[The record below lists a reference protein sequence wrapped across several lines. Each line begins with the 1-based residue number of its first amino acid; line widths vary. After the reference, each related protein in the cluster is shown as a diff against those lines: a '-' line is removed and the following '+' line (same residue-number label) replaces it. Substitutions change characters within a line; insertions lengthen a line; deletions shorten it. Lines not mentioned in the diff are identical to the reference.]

1 MKTKHK
7 SWKKI
12 FSIFV
17 VLLVVCLWTI
27 SITGTPKTQSIKD
40 ALKYG
45 LDINGGVYV
54 EMEAD
59 TSNLS
64 DARINEVMEQTK
76 EVMEKR
82 VNAMGVSEATVS
94 IEGKNRLR
102 IEMPGVKNAEEAIS
116 QIGKT
121 AQLTFT
127 TADGKVYLTGEGV
140 KTAGS
145 TIDDQNGGYKITIEF
160 NKDGQ
165 NKFAEATE
173 AALSG
178 NVDPGD
184 FESIGIDPAAIVIW
198 LDNDI
203 LTAPVV
209 HEIIN
214 SGSCEIT
221 RSGGFSQEEAST
233 TAALIRGGALPVEL
247 HEISSSVQSAT
258 IGAQALHK
266 SVKAGIIGMS
276 LIFVLMVL
284 IYGGLGFIADVCL
297 ALYVL
302 VLLWTMARL
311 GAVMTLPGIA
321 GIILGI
327 GMAVDSNVII
337 FSRIRE
343 EIASGRSIPAATDV
357 GYHSAIRAVFDSQ
370 ITTFIATVILYEFG
384 STSVKGF
391 ALTLMLSIIISIL
404 TAVFITQI
412 MVSAL
417 STSKLA
423 SYKMFGCNADGRPRQ
438 FIKKQFDFISKR
450 KIFYAISVCIII
462 VGLVFT
468 GVKGLDYGIDF
479 SGGTMIQVDPA
490 KKVTTNQMQET
501 LKPYD
506 LDANIVYAG
515 DNNSELIIK
524 TKKSLTNDERAEIVS
539 AIEKEYGE
547 TKVIASEEFG
557 PTISGEIKSNAIKSI
572 LLAAIGMLIY
582 ILIRFRKWQYGAAAV
597 TGLMHDVLILI
608 SMYALFRF
616 TVNNPFIAAVLT
628 IVGYS
633 INDTIVIFDR
643 IRENTALHPGM
654 DLKEL
659 LNMSINQMVGR
670 SFMTSIT
677 TIIAIIPLILMV
689 SAQLAQFVIPLMIG
703 IIAGTYSSI
712 FICTPIYY
720 ELTKRTTLSRYERAT
735 KKKKSLHLEP
745 PNGEINVPLL
755 TATHVPV
762 ISPAHNE
769 SNDET
774 NNGAETETPQNI
786 AEQTTTPKP
795 KKQRSGKK
803 KKKAKRKK

>member
-1 MKTKHK
+1 MKKNKQKTKT
-7 SWKKI
+7 I
-12 FSIFV
+12 FSVFVIIAVV
-17 VLLVVCLWTI
+17 VLWVI
-27 SITGTPKTQSIKD
+27 SITGTPKTESIKE
-40 ALKYG
+40 AMKYG

-54 EMEAD
+54 ELEAN
-59 TSNLS
+59 TTGLS
-64 DARINEVMEQTK
+64 EKRTNEVMQQTK

-102 IEMPGVKNAEEAIS
+102 IEMPGVKDAEEAIA
-116 QIGKT
+116 QIGRT
-121 AQLTFT
+121 AKLRFT
-127 TADGKVYLTGEGV
+127 TADGKEYLTGEGV

-145 TIDDQNGGYKITIEF
+145 AMDEQNGRYKITITFTKE
-160 NKDGQ
+160 GQ
-165 NKFAEATE
+165 QAFAEATE
-173 AALSG
+173 KAYSG
-178 NVDPGD
+178 TVTDSLGVDPT
-184 FESIGIDPAAIVIW
+184 AIVIW
-198 LDNDI
+198 LDDEV
-203 LTAPVV
+203 LTAPTV
-209 HEIIN
+209 HEKIDSN
-214 SGSCEIT
+214 SCEIT
-221 RSGGFSQEEAST
+221 RNGGFTQEEAST

-247 HEISSSVQSAT
+247 HEASSSVQSAS
-258 IGAQALHK
+258 IGAQALTK
-266 SVKAGIIGMS
+266 SVKAGIIGMG
-276 LIFVLMVL
+276 LIFLLMV
-284 IYGGLGFIADVCL
+284 IVYGGLGFIADICL

-302 VLLWTMARL
+302 VLLWTMAKL

-343 EIASGRSIPAATDV
+343 EIASGRRIAAAADE

-384 STSVKGF
+384 SASVKGF
-391 ALTLMLSIIISIL
+391 ALTLMLSIIISIM
-404 TAVFITQI
+404 TAVFIAQI
-412 MVSAL
+412 MISAL

-423 SYKMFGCNADGRPRQ
+423 SYKMFGCKEDGKPRQ
-438 FIKKQFDFISKR
+438 VIKKKFDFVSKR
-450 KIFYAISVCIII
+450 KIFYAISACIIVI
-462 VGLVFT
+462 GLLFT

-490 KKVTTNQMQET
+490 KKVTVTQMQET
-501 LKPYD
+501 LKPYN

-524 TKKSLTNDERAEIVS
+524 TKKPLTNEERSNIVS
-539 AIEKEYGE
+539 SIEEDYGK

-557 PTISGEIKSNAIKSI
+557 PTMSGEIKSNAIKSI

-582 ILIRFRKWQYGAAAV
+582 IIIRFRKWQYGVAAV
-597 TGLMHDVLILI
+597 SGLAHDVLILI

-643 IRENTALHPGM
+643 IRENTKLHPGM

-659 LNMSINQMVGR
+659 LNMSINQMIGR
-670 SFMTSIT
+670 SFMTSLT

-689 SAQLAQFVIPLMIG
+689 SAQLAIFVIPLMIG

-720 ELTKRTTLSRYERAT
+720 ELCKKTELSRYER
-735 KKKKSLHLEP
+735 S
-745 PNGEINVPLL
+745 I
-755 TATHVPV
+755 
-762 ISPAHNE
+762 
-769 SNDET
+769 
-774 NNGAETETPQNI
+774 
-786 AEQTTTPKP
+786 
-795 KKQRSGKK
+795 KK
-803 KKKAKRKK
+803 KKKLIKT

>member
-1 MKTKHK
+1 MKKNKQKTKT
-7 SWKKI
+7 I
-12 FSIFV
+12 FSVFVIIAVV
-17 VLLVVCLWTI
+17 VLWVI
-27 SITGTPKTQSIKD
+27 SITGTPKTESIKE
-40 ALKYG
+40 AMKYG

-54 EMEAD
+54 ELEAD
-59 TSNLS
+59 TTGLS
-64 DARINEVMEQTK
+64 EKRTNEVMQQTK

-102 IEMPGVKNAEEAIS
+102 IEMPGVKDAEEAIA
-116 QIGKT
+116 QIGRT
-121 AQLTFT
+121 AKLRFT
-127 TADGKVYLTGEGV
+127 TADGKEYLTGEGV

-145 TIDDQNGGYKITIEF
+145 AMDEQNGRYKITITFTKE
-160 NKDGQ
+160 GQ
-165 NKFAEATE
+165 QAFAEATE
-173 AALSG
+173 KAYSG
-178 NVDPGD
+178 AVTDSLGVDPT
-184 FESIGIDPAAIVIW
+184 AIVIW
-198 LDNDI
+198 LDDEV
-203 LTAPVV
+203 LTAPTV
-209 HEIIN
+209 HEKIDSN
-214 SGSCEIT
+214 SCEIT
-221 RSGGFSQEEAST
+221 RNGGFTQEEAST

-247 HEISSSVQSAT
+247 HEASSSVQSAS
-258 IGAQALHK
+258 IGAQALTK
-266 SVKAGIIGMS
+266 SVKAGIIGMG
-276 LIFVLMVL
+276 LIFLLMV
-284 IYGGLGFIADVCL
+284 IVYGGLGFIADICL

-302 VLLWTMARL
+302 VLLWTMAKL

-343 EIASGRSIPAATDV
+343 EIASGRRIAAAADE

-384 STSVKGF
+384 SASVKGF
-391 ALTLMLSIIISIL
+391 ALTLMLSIIISIM
-404 TAVFITQI
+404 TAVFIAQI
-412 MVSAL
+412 MISAL

-423 SYKMFGCNADGRPRQ
+423 SYKMFGCKEDGKPRQ
-438 FIKKQFDFISKR
+438 VIKKKFDFVSKR
-450 KIFYAISVCIII
+450 KIFYAISACIIVI
-462 VGLVFT
+462 GLLFT

-479 SGGTMIQVDPA
+479 SGGTMIQVDPE
-490 KKVTTNQMQET
+490 KKVTVTQMQET
-501 LKPYD
+501 LKPYN

-524 TKKSLTNDERAEIVS
+524 TKKPLTNEERSNIVS
-539 AIEKEYGE
+539 SIEEDYGK

-557 PTISGEIKSNAIKSI
+557 PTMSGEIKSNAIKSI

-582 ILIRFRKWQYGAAAV
+582 IIIRFRKWQYGVAAV
-597 TGLMHDVLILI
+597 SGLAHDVLILI

-643 IRENTALHPGM
+643 IRENTKLHPGM

-659 LNMSINQMVGR
+659 LNMSINQMIGR
-670 SFMTSIT
+670 SFMTSLT

-689 SAQLAQFVIPLMIG
+689 SAQLAIFVIPLMIG

-720 ELTKRTTLSRYERAT
+720 ELCKKTELSRYER
-735 KKKKSLHLEP
+735 S
-745 PNGEINVPLL
+745 I
-755 TATHVPV
+755 
-762 ISPAHNE
+762 
-769 SNDET
+769 
-774 NNGAETETPQNI
+774 
-786 AEQTTTPKP
+786 
-795 KKQRSGKK
+795 KK
-803 KKKAKRKK
+803 KKKLIKT

>member
-1 MKTKHK
+1 MKAKHD

-12 FSIFV
+12 FSIFIVLAV
-17 VLLVVCLWTI
+17 VALWTI
-27 SITGTPKTQSIKD
+27 SVTGTPKTKSIDD

-54 EMEAD
+54 ELEAD

-64 DARINEVMEQTK
+64 DSRIDEVMQQTK

-102 IEMPGVKNAEEAIS
+102 IEMPGVKDAEEAIA

-127 TADGKVYLTGEGV
+127 TADGKIYLTGEGV

-145 TIDDQNGGYKITIEF
+145 TIDDQNGGYKITIQF
-160 NKDGQ
+160 TKDGQ
-165 NKFAEATE
+165 KKFEEATR
-173 AALSG
+173 AALDG
-178 NVDPGD
+178 VDPGD
-184 FESIGIDPAAIVIW
+184 FANLGIDNTALVIW
-198 LDNDI
+198 LDDEI
-203 LTAPVV
+203 LTAPLV
-209 HEIIN
+209 HEVIN
-214 SGSCEIT
+214 SDSCEIT
-221 RSGGFSQEEAST
+221 SNGGFSQEEAST

-247 HEISSSVQSAT
+247 HEVSSSVQSAT
-258 IGAQALHK
+258 IGAEALHK
-266 SVKAGIIGMS
+266 SVKAGIIGMG
-276 LIFVLMVL
+276 LIFLLMV
-284 IYGGLGFIADVCL
+284 IVYGGLGFIADVCL

-302 VLLWTMARL
+302 VLLWSMAKI

-343 EIASGRSIPAATDV
+343 EIASGRRIPAAADA

-404 TAVFITQI
+404 TAVFIAQI
-412 MVSAL
+412 MISAL
-417 STSKLA
+417 SVSKFA
-423 SYKMFGCNADGRPRQ
+423 TYRVFGCEADGKPKQ
-438 FIKKQFDFISKR
+438 LFKKQFDFVGKR
-450 KIFYAISVCIII
+450 KIFYAISTCIII
-462 VGLVFT
+462 VGLLFT
-468 GVKGLDYGIDF
+468 GIKGLDYGIDF
-479 SGGTMIQVDPA
+479 SGGTMIQINPE
-490 KKVTTNQMQET
+490 KKVTVEQMQET
-501 LKPYD
+501 LAPYD
-506 LDANIVYAG
+506 LNASIVYAG
-515 DNNSELIIK
+515 KDNSELIIK
-524 TKKSLTNDERAEIVS
+524 TKKPLTNDERAQIIDSV
-539 AIEKEYGE
+539 EKKYGE

-557 PTISGEIKSNAIKSI
+557 PTMSGEIKSNAIKSI
-572 LLAAIGMLIY
+572 LIAAIGMLIY
-582 ILIRFRKWQYGAAAV
+582 IIIRFRKWQYGAAAIS
-597 TGLMHDVLILI
+597 GLAHDVLMLI

-616 TVNNPFIAAVLT
+616 TVDNPFIAAILT

-643 IRENTALHPGM
+643 IRENSKMHPGM
-654 DLKEL
+654 DLKEM
-659 LNMSINQMVGR
+659 LNMSINQMIGR
-670 SFMTSIT
+670 SLMTSLT

-689 SAQLAQFVIPLMIG
+689 NSQLAQFVIPLMIG
-703 IIAGTYSSI
+703 IVAGTYSSI

-720 ELTKRTTLSRYERAT
+720 ELTKRTTLSRYERST
-735 KKKKSLHLEP
+735 KKKTSPHLESQ
-745 PNGEINVPLL
+745 NGGVNVPLL
-755 TATHVPV
+755 TTTHVPV
-762 ISPAHNE
+762 TLPVYGE
-769 SNDET
+769 SDDET
-774 NNGAETETPQNI
+774 NNDTETGMPKDST
-786 AEQTTTPKP
+786 EQITTPKP
-795 KKQRSGKK
+795 KKKRSGKK

>member
-1 MKTKHK
+1 MKTKRN

-12 FSIFV
+12 FSI
-17 VLLVVCLWTI
+17 VLVILVVALWVI
-27 SITGTPKTQSIKD
+27 SITGTPKTKSIKD

-59 TSNLS
+59 TSGLS
-64 DARINEVMEQTK
+64 ADRTKEVMQQTK

-94 IEGKNRLR
+94 IEGTNRLR
-102 IEMPGVKNAEEAIS
+102 IEMPGVKDAEEAIA

-121 AQLTFT
+121 AQLSFA
-127 TADGKVYLTGEGV
+127 TADGKIYLTGEGV
-140 KTAGS
+140 KTAS
-145 TIDDQNGGYKITIEF
+145 YALDDQNGGYKITIEF
-160 NKDGQ
+160 TKEGQ
-165 NKFAEATE
+165 KQFAKATE
-173 AALSG
+173 QALSG

-184 FESIGIDPAAIVIW
+184 FANLGIDPAAIMIW
-198 LDNDI
+198 LDDDV

-209 HEIIN
+209 HEVIN

-221 RSGGFSQEEAST
+221 RSGGFSEQEAST
-233 TAALIRGGALPVEL
+233 TAALIRGGALPIEL
-247 HEISSSVQSAT
+247 HEASSSVQSAT

-266 SVKAGIIGMS
+266 SVIAGAIGMV
-276 LIFVLMVL
+276 LIFVLMIAV
-284 IYGGLGFIADVCL
+284 YGGLGAIADVCL

-302 VLLWTMARL
+302 ALLWSMAKI

-343 EIASGRSIPAATDV
+343 EIGSGRSIPSGADA

-370 ITTFIATVILYEFG
+370 ITTFIATVVLYELG

-412 MVSAL
+412 MISAL
-417 STSKLA
+417 STSKFA
-423 SYKMFGCNADGRPRQ
+423 TYRMFGCGADGKPKKL
-438 FIKKQFDFISKR
+438 FTKQFDFVGRR
-450 KIFYAISVCIII
+450 KIFYAISTCIII
-462 VGLVFT
+462 IGLLFT

-479 SGGTMIQVDPA
+479 SGGTMLQLDPA
-490 KKVTTNQMQET
+490 KKVTTAQMEET
-501 LKPYD
+501 LKPYK
-506 LDANIVYAG
+506 LDPSIVYAG
-515 DNNSELIIK
+515 EKQDQLIIK
-524 TKKSLTNDERAEIVS
+524 TKKPLTNEERAEIVDT
-539 AIEKEYGE
+539 IEKEYGK
-547 TKVIASEEFG
+547 TKVITSEEFG
-557 PTISGEIKSNAIKSI
+557 PTMSGEIKSNAIKSI
-572 LLAAIGMLIY
+572 LIAAIGMLIY
-582 ILIRFRKWQYGAAAV
+582 IIIRFRKWQYGAAAIS
-597 TGLMHDVLILI
+597 GLAHDVLILI

-616 TVNNPFIAAVLT
+616 TVDNPFIAAILT

-643 IRENTALHPGM
+643 IRENSKMHPGM
-654 DLKEL
+654 NLKEM

-670 SFMTSIT
+670 SLMTSVT
-677 TIIAIIPLILMV
+677 TIIAIIPLIVMV

-720 ELTKRTTLSRYERAT
+720 ELTKRTTLSRYERST
-735 KKKKSLHLEP
+735 KKKQSPHLESS
-745 PNGEINVPLL
+745 NGEINVPLL

-762 ISPAHNE
+762 ILPVYGE
-769 SNDET
+769 SDDET
-774 NNGAETETPQNI
+774 NNDTETGI
-786 AEQTTTPKP
+786 TEDSTEQITTPKP
-795 KKQRSGKK
+795 KKKRSGKK

>member
-1 MKTKHK
+1 MKKNKQKTKT
-7 SWKKI
+7 I
-12 FSIFV
+12 FSVFVIIAVV
-17 VLLVVCLWTI
+17 VLWVI
-27 SITGTPKTQSIKD
+27 SITGTPKTESIKE
-40 ALKYG
+40 AMKYG

-54 EMEAD
+54 ELEAN
-59 TSNLS
+59 TTGLS
-64 DARINEVMEQTK
+64 EKRTNEVMQQTK

-102 IEMPGVKNAEEAIS
+102 IEMPGVKDAEEAIA
-116 QIGKT
+116 QIGRT
-121 AQLTFT
+121 AKLRFT
-127 TADGKVYLTGEGV
+127 TADGKEYLTGEGV

-145 TIDDQNGGYKITIEF
+145 AMDEQNGRYKITITFTKE
-160 NKDGQ
+160 GQ
-165 NKFAEATE
+165 QAFAEATE
-173 AALSG
+173 KAYSG
-178 NVDPGD
+178 TVTDSLGVDPT
-184 FESIGIDPAAIVIW
+184 AIVIW
-198 LDNDI
+198 LDDEV
-203 LTAPVV
+203 LTAPTV
-209 HEIIN
+209 HEKIDSN
-214 SGSCEIT
+214 SCEIT
-221 RSGGFSQEEAST
+221 RNGGFTQEEAST

-247 HEISSSVQSAT
+247 HEASSSVQSAS
-258 IGAQALHK
+258 IGAQALTK
-266 SVKAGIIGMS
+266 SVKAGIIGMG
-276 LIFVLMVL
+276 LIFLLMV
-284 IYGGLGFIADVCL
+284 IVYGGLGFIADICL

-302 VLLWTMARL
+302 VLLWTMAKL

-343 EIASGRSIPAATDV
+343 EIASGRRIAAAADE

-384 STSVKGF
+384 SASVKGF
-391 ALTLMLSIIISIL
+391 ALTLMLSIIISIM
-404 TAVFITQI
+404 TAVFIAQI
-412 MVSAL
+412 MISAL

-423 SYKMFGCNADGRPRQ
+423 SYKMFGCKEDGKPRQ
-438 FIKKQFDFISKR
+438 VIKKKFDFVSKR
-450 KIFYAISVCIII
+450 KIFYAISACIIVI
-462 VGLVFT
+462 GLLFT

-479 SGGTMIQVDPA
+479 SGGTMIQVDPE
-490 KKVTTNQMQET
+490 KKVTVTQMQET
-501 LKPYD
+501 LKPYN

-524 TKKSLTNDERAEIVS
+524 TKKPLTNEERSNIVS
-539 AIEKEYGE
+539 SIEEDYGK

-557 PTISGEIKSNAIKSI
+557 PTMSGEIKSNAIKSI

-582 ILIRFRKWQYGAAAV
+582 IIIRFRKWQYGVAAV
-597 TGLMHDVLILI
+597 SGLAHDVLILI

-643 IRENTALHPGM
+643 IRENTKLHPGM

-659 LNMSINQMVGR
+659 LNMSINQMIGR
-670 SFMTSIT
+670 SFMTSLT

-689 SAQLAQFVIPLMIG
+689 SAQLAIFVIPLMIG

-720 ELTKRTTLSRYERAT
+720 ELCKKTELSRYER
-735 KKKKSLHLEP
+735 S
-745 PNGEINVPLL
+745 I
-755 TATHVPV
+755 
-762 ISPAHNE
+762 
-769 SNDET
+769 
-774 NNGAETETPQNI
+774 
-786 AEQTTTPKP
+786 
-795 KKQRSGKK
+795 KK
-803 KKKAKRKK
+803 KKKLIKT

>member
-572 LLAAIGMLIY
+572 LLEIG
-582 ILIRFRKWQYGAAAV
+582 
-597 TGLMHDVLILI
+597 
-608 SMYALFRF
+608 
-616 TVNNPFIAAVLT
+616 
-628 IVGYS
+628 
-633 INDTIVIFDR
+633 
-643 IRENTALHPGM
+643 
-654 DLKEL
+654 
-659 LNMSINQMVGR
+659 
-670 SFMTSIT
+670 
-677 TIIAIIPLILMV
+677 
-689 SAQLAQFVIPLMIG
+689 
-703 IIAGTYSSI
+703 
-712 FICTPIYY
+712 
-720 ELTKRTTLSRYERAT
+720 RA
-735 KKKKSLHLEP
+735 
-745 PNGEINVPLL
+745 
-755 TATHVPV
+755 HV
-762 ISPAHNE
+762 
-769 SNDET
+769 
-774 NNGAETETPQNI
+774 
-786 AEQTTTPKP
+786 
-795 KKQRSGKK
+795 
-803 KKKAKRKK
+803 

>member
-1 MKTKHK
+1 MKAKHD

-12 FSIFV
+12 FSIFIVLAV
-17 VLLVVCLWTI
+17 VALWTI
-27 SITGTPKTQSIKD
+27 SVTGTPKTKSIDD

-54 EMEAD
+54 ELEAD

-64 DARINEVMEQTK
+64 DSRIDEVMQQTK

-102 IEMPGVKNAEEAIS
+102 IEMPGVKDAEEAIA

-145 TIDDQNGGYKITIEF
+145 TIDDQNGGYKITIQF
-160 NKDGQ
+160 TKDGQ
-165 NKFAEATE
+165 EKFEEATR
-173 AALSG
+173 AALAG
-178 NVDPGD
+178 VDPGD
-184 FESIGIDPAAIVIW
+184 FTNLGIDNTALVIW
-198 LDNDI
+198 LDDEI
-203 LTAPVV
+203 LTAPLV
-209 HEIIN
+209 HEVIN
-214 SGSCEIT
+214 SDSCEIT
-221 RSGGFSQEEAST
+221 SNGGFSQEEAST

-247 HEISSSVQSAT
+247 HEVSSSVQSAT
-258 IGAQALHK
+258 IGAEALHK
-266 SVKAGIIGMS
+266 SVKAGIIGMG
-276 LIFVLMVL
+276 LIFLLMV
-284 IYGGLGFIADVCL
+284 IVYGGLGFIADVCL

-302 VLLWTMARL
+302 VLLWSMAKI

-343 EIASGRSIPAATDV
+343 EIASGRRIPAAADV

-404 TAVFITQI
+404 TAVFIAQI
-412 MVSAL
+412 MISAL
-417 STSKLA
+417 SVSKFA
-423 SYKMFGCNADGRPRQ
+423 TYRVFGCEADGKPKQ
-438 FIKKQFDFISKR
+438 LFKKQFDFVGKR
-450 KIFYAISVCIII
+450 KIFYAISTCIII
-462 VGLVFT
+462 VGLLFT
-468 GVKGLDYGIDF
+468 GIKGLDYGIDF
-479 SGGTMIQVDPA
+479 SGGTMIQINPE
-490 KKVTTNQMQET
+490 KKVTVEQMQET
-501 LKPYD
+501 LAPYD
-506 LDANIVYAG
+506 LNASIVYAG
-515 DNNSELIIK
+515 KDNSELIIK
-524 TKKSLTNDERAEIVS
+524 TKKPLTNDERAQIIDSV
-539 AIEKEYGE
+539 EKKYGE

-557 PTISGEIKSNAIKSI
+557 PTMSGEIKSNAIKSI
-572 LLAAIGMLIY
+572 LIAAIGMLIY
-582 ILIRFRKWQYGAAAV
+582 IIIRFRKWQYGAAAIS
-597 TGLMHDVLILI
+597 GLAHDVLMLI

-616 TVNNPFIAAVLT
+616 TVDNPFIAAILT

-643 IRENTALHPGM
+643 IRENSKMHPGM
-654 DLKEL
+654 DLKEM
-659 LNMSINQMVGR
+659 LNMSINQMIGR
-670 SFMTSIT
+670 SLMTSLT

-689 SAQLAQFVIPLMIG
+689 SSQLAQFVIPLMIG

-720 ELTKRTTLSRYERAT
+720 ELTKRTTLSRYERST
-735 KKKKSLHLEP
+735 KKKQSPHLESS
-745 PNGEINVPLL
+745 NGEINVPLL

-762 ISPAHNE
+762 TLPVYGE
-769 SNDET
+769 SDDET
-774 NNGAETETPQNI
+774 NNDTETGMPKDST
-786 AEQTTTPKP
+786 EQITTPKP
-795 KKQRSGKK
+795 KKKRSGKK

>member
-1 MKTKHK
+1 MKKNKQKTKT
-7 SWKKI
+7 I
-12 FSIFV
+12 FSVFVIIAVV
-17 VLLVVCLWTI
+17 VLWVI
-27 SITGTPKTQSIKD
+27 SITGTPKTESIKE
-40 ALKYG
+40 AMKYG

-54 EMEAD
+54 ELEAD
-59 TSNLS
+59 TTGLS
-64 DARINEVMEQTK
+64 EKRTNEVMQQTK

-102 IEMPGVKNAEEAIS
+102 IEMPGVKDAEEAIA
-116 QIGKT
+116 QIGRT
-121 AQLTFT
+121 AKLRFT
-127 TADGKVYLTGEGV
+127 TADGKEYLTGEGV

-145 TIDDQNGGYKITIEF
+145 AMDEQNGRYKITITFTKE
-160 NKDGQ
+160 GQ
-165 NKFAEATE
+165 QAFAEATE
-173 AALSG
+173 KAYSG
-178 NVDPGD
+178 AVTDSLGVDPT
-184 FESIGIDPAAIVIW
+184 AIVIW
-198 LDNDI
+198 LDDEV
-203 LTAPVV
+203 LTAPTV
-209 HEIIN
+209 HEKIDSN
-214 SGSCEIT
+214 SCEIT
-221 RSGGFSQEEAST
+221 RNGGFTQEEAST

-247 HEISSSVQSAT
+247 HEASSSVQSAS
-258 IGAQALHK
+258 IGAQALTK
-266 SVKAGIIGMS
+266 SVKAGIIGMG
-276 LIFVLMVL
+276 LIFLLMV
-284 IYGGLGFIADVCL
+284 IVYGGLGFIADICL

-302 VLLWTMARL
+302 VLLWTMAKL

-343 EIASGRSIPAATDV
+343 EIASGRRIAAAADE

-384 STSVKGF
+384 SASVKGF
-391 ALTLMLSIIISIL
+391 ALTLMLSIIISIM
-404 TAVFITQI
+404 TAVFIAQI
-412 MVSAL
+412 MISAL

-423 SYKMFGCNADGRPRQ
+423 SYKMFGCKEDGKPRQ
-438 FIKKQFDFISKR
+438 VIKKKFDFVSKR
-450 KIFYAISVCIII
+450 KIFYAISACIIVI
-462 VGLVFT
+462 GLLFT

-479 SGGTMIQVDPA
+479 SGGTMIQVDPE
-490 KKVTTNQMQET
+490 KKVTVTQMQET
-501 LKPYD
+501 LKPYN

-524 TKKSLTNDERAEIVS
+524 TKKPLANEERSNIVS
-539 AIEKEYGE
+539 SIEEDYGK

-557 PTISGEIKSNAIKSI
+557 PTMSGEIKSNAIKSI

-582 ILIRFRKWQYGAAAV
+582 IIIRFRKWQYGVAAV
-597 TGLMHDVLILI
+597 SGLAHDVLILI

-643 IRENTALHPGM
+643 IRENTKLHPGM

-659 LNMSINQMVGR
+659 LNMSINQMIGR
-670 SFMTSIT
+670 SFMTSLT

-689 SAQLAQFVIPLMIG
+689 SAQLAIFVIPLMIG

-720 ELTKRTTLSRYERAT
+720 ELCKKTELSRYER
-735 KKKKSLHLEP
+735 S
-745 PNGEINVPLL
+745 I
-755 TATHVPV
+755 
-762 ISPAHNE
+762 
-769 SNDET
+769 
-774 NNGAETETPQNI
+774 
-786 AEQTTTPKP
+786 
-795 KKQRSGKK
+795 KK
-803 KKKAKRKK
+803 KKKLIKT

>member
-1 MKTKHK
+1 MKAKHD

-12 FSIFV
+12 FSIFIVLAV
-17 VLLVVCLWTI
+17 VALWTI
-27 SITGTPKTQSIKD
+27 SVTGTPKTKSIDD

-54 EMEAD
+54 ELEAD

-64 DARINEVMEQTK
+64 DSRIDEVMQQTK

-102 IEMPGVKNAEEAIS
+102 IEMPGVKDAEEAIA

-127 TADGKVYLTGEGV
+127 TADGKIYLTGEGV

-145 TIDDQNGGYKITIEF
+145 TIDDQNGGYKITIQFTKE
-160 NKDGQ
+160 GQ
-165 NKFAEATE
+165 EKFEEATR
-173 AALSG
+173 AALAG
-178 NVDPGD
+178 VDPGD
-184 FESIGIDPAAIVIW
+184 FANLGIDSTALVIW
-198 LDNDI
+198 LDDEI
-203 LTAPVV
+203 LTAPLV
-209 HEIIN
+209 HEVIN

-221 RSGGFSQEEAST
+221 SNGGFSQEEAST

-247 HEISSSVQSAT
+247 HEVSSSVQSAT
-258 IGAQALHK
+258 IGAEALHK

-276 LIFVLMVL
+276 LIFLLMV
-284 IYGGLGFIADVCL
+284 IVYGGLGFIADVCL

-302 VLLWTMARL
+302 VLLWSMAKI

-343 EIASGRSIPAATDV
+343 EIASGRRIPAAADV

-404 TAVFITQI
+404 TAVFIAQI
-412 MVSAL
+412 MISAL
-417 STSKLA
+417 SVSKFA
-423 SYKMFGCNADGRPRQ
+423 TYRVFGCGADGKPRQ
-438 FIKKQFDFISKR
+438 LFKKQFDFVGKR
-450 KIFYAISVCIII
+450 KILYAISACIII
-462 VGLVFT
+462 VGLLLT

-479 SGGTMIQVDPA
+479 SGGTMMQINPE
-490 KKVTTNQMQET
+490 KKVTVEQMQET
-501 LKPYD
+501 LAPYD
-506 LDANIVYAG
+506 LNASIVYAG
-515 DNNSELIIK
+515 KDNSELIIK
-524 TKKSLTNDERAEIVS
+524 TKKPLTNDERAQIIDSV
-539 AIEKEYGE
+539 EKEYGKTE
-547 TKVIASEEFG
+547 VLASEEFG
-557 PTISGEIKSNAIKSI
+557 PTMSGEIKSNAIKSI

-582 ILIRFRKWQYGAAAV
+582 IIIRFRKWQYGAAAV
-597 TGLMHDVLILI
+597 SGIAHDVLILI
-608 SMYALFRF
+608 SMYAIFRF

-643 IRENTALHPGM
+643 IRENDKLHPGM
-654 DLKEL
+654 DLKEM
-659 LNMSINQMVGR
+659 LNMSINQMIGR
-670 SFMTSIT
+670 SLMTSLT

-689 SAQLAQFVIPLMIG
+689 SSQLAQFVIPLMIG

-712 FICTPIYY
+712 FICTPLYY
-720 ELTKRTTLSRYERAT
+720 ELSKKKQLSRYERSLLKNKT
-735 KKKKSLHLEP
+735 K
-745 PNGEINVPLL
+745 PNP
-755 TATHVPV
+755 
-762 ISPAHNE
+762 S
-769 SNDET
+769 
-774 NNGAETETPQNI
+774 
-786 AEQTTTPKP
+786 K
-795 KKQRSGKK
+795 
-803 KKKAKRKK
+803 